1 MLLHRHL
8 IGLTL
13 LFVAAPQLASAT
25 NHILY
30 ECTDAEGGRQF
41 TNIPPKPKSTNCRVI
56 SVGPATTAPAPAA
69 PAGAPVP
76 KASGAAKAA
85 PQPSPAN
92 FPRVD
97 RETQQSR
104 DSQRR
109 RILEQE
115 LGGEQKLL
123 EQAKKDLSEQE
134 SVRLGSERNYQKVL
148 DRLEP
153 YQRKVKQHEDNIAN
167 LKKELSNLR

>member
-1 MLLHRHL
+1 MLLHRQVFAL
-8 IGLTL
+8 V
-13 LFVAAPQLASAT
+13 LFALPQICAAS

-30 ECTDAEGGRQF
+30 ECTDADGGRQF
-41 TNIPPKPKSTNCRVI
+41 TNIPPKAKSSCRVI
-56 SVGPATTAPAPAA
+56 SVGPTNTAPSPAPAP
-69 PAGAPVP
+69 
-76 KASGAAKAA
+76 KAAAKAA
-85 PQPSPAN
+85 PQASPAN

-115 LGGEQKLL
+115 LASEQKLL
-123 EQAKKDLSEQE
+123 DQAKKDLAEQE
-134 SVRLGSERNYQKVL
+134 SVRLGSERNYQKML

-153 YQRKVKQHEDNIAN
+153 YQKKVKQHEDNVSS
-167 LKKELSNLR
+167 LRKELSNLR

>member
-1 MLLHRHL
+1 MLF
-8 IGLTL
+8 TL
-13 LFVAAPQLASAT
+13 PQLCAAS

-30 ECTDAEGGRQF
+30 ECTDADGGRQF

-56 SVGPATTAPAPAA
+56 SVGPTNTAPAPAA
-69 PAGAPVP
+69 PAPAA
-76 KASGAAKAA
+76 KGAARPA
-85 PQPSPAN
+85 PQASPAN

-115 LGGEQKLL
+115 LTSEQKLL
-123 EQAKKDLSEQE
+123 DQAKKDLAEQE
-134 SVRLGSERNYQKVL
+134 SVRLGSERNYQKML

-153 YQRKVKQHEDNIAN
+153 YQRKVKQHEDNITS

>member
-1 MLLHRHL
+1 M
-8 IGLTL
+8 IVVGT
-13 LFVAAPQLASAT
+13 PQLAWAS

-56 SVGPATTAPAPAA
+56 SVGQATTAPSA
-69 PAGAPVP
+69 APVP
-76 KASGAAKAA
+76 GTAPTAPKAA
-85 PQPSPAN
+85 GTKAPPQASPAN

-115 LGGEQKLL
+115 LGSEQKLL
-123 EQAKKDLSEQE
+123 DQAKKDLSEQE

-153 YQRKVKQHEDNIAN
+153 YQKKVKQHEDNIAN

>member
-1 MLLHRHL
+1 MLPHRYPFAVVALALCILPH
-8 IGLTL
+8 
-13 LFVAAPQLASAT
+13 VAAAT

-30 ECTDAEGGRQF
+30 ECTDGDGARQF

-56 SVGPATTAPAPAA
+56 SVGPTTTAPSPAP
-69 PAGAPVP
+69 PAGAP
-76 KASGAAKAA
+76 KAAVKAA
-85 PQPSPAN
+85 PGPSPAN

-115 LGGEQKLL
+115 LTSEQKLL
-123 EQAKKDLSEQE
+123 EQAKKDLAEQE
-134 SVRLGSERNYQKVL
+134 SVRLGTERNYQKML

-153 YQRKVKQHEDNIAN
+153 YHKKVKQHEDNVAN

>member
-8 IGLTL
+8 IALALVLSG
-13 LFVAAPQLASAT
+13 APQIAAAT

-30 ECTDAEGGRQF
+30 ECTDAEGARQF

-56 SVGPATTAPAPAA
+56 SVGAATATPVPAPAPG
-69 PAGAPVP
+69 AGAP
-76 KASGAAKAA
+76 KAA
-85 PQPSPAN
+85 GTKPAPQASPAN

-115 LGGEQKLL
+115 LGSEQKLL

>member
-1 MLLHRHL
+1 MLLHRAFV
-8 IGLTL
+8 L
-13 LFVAAPQLASAT
+13 LVLACPFASVAD

-30 ECTDAEGGRQF
+30 ECTSENGREF
-41 TNIPPKPKSTNCRVI
+41 TNIPRDKKKCRVI
-56 SVGPATTAPAPAA
+56 SVSPSSSAPAA
-69 PAGAPVP
+69 PAA
-76 KASGAAKAA
+76 KSGGGKAA
-85 PQPSPAN
+85 SAPSPAS

-115 LGGEQKLL
+115 LTSEQKLL

-134 SVRLGSERNYQKVL
+134 AVRLGSERNYQKML

-153 YQRKVKQHEDNIAN
+153 YQKKVKQHEDNIAA

>member
-1 MLLHRHL
+1 MLLHRYL
-8 IGLTL
+8 IALAL
-13 LFVAAPQLASAT
+13 VAAPQLAAAT

-30 ECTDAEGGRQF
+30 ECSDGDGGRQF

-56 SVGPATTAPAPAA
+56 SVGPTNTAPSPAPAPA
-69 PAGAPVP
+69 PGQ
-76 KASGAAKAA
+76 KASGAKAP
-85 PQPSPAN
+85 PQASPAN

-115 LGGEQKLL
+115 LTSEQKLL
-123 EQAKKDLSEQE
+123 DQAKKDLAEQE
-134 SVRLGSERNYQKVL
+134 SVRLGSERNYQKML

-153 YQRKVKQHEDNIAN
+153 YQKKVKQHEDNIAN
-167 LKKELSNLR
+167 LRKELSNLR

>member
-1 MLLHRHL
+1 MLSHRHL
-8 IGLTL
+8 IAFAL
-13 LFVAAPQLASAT
+13 VAMPQLAAAT

-41 TNIPPKPKSTNCRVI
+41 TNIPQKPKAGNCRVI
-56 SVGPATTAPAPAA
+56 SVTPAAPAPSPAPAA
-69 PAGAPVP
+69 PAP
-76 KASGAAKAA
+76 KAAVKSA
-85 PQPSPAN
+85 PGPSPAN

-115 LGGEQKLL
+115 LTSEQKLL
-123 EQAKKDLSEQE
+123 EQAKKDLAEQE
-134 SVRLGSERNYQKVL
+134 STRLGSERNYQKML

-153 YQRKVKQHEDNIAN
+153 YQRKVKQHEDNIAS
-167 LKKELSNLR
+167 LKRELSNLR